1 MEVMLF
7 FNIYALANEGTDVG
21 AIITAHNTHFV
32 NIPQVNWMI
41 AGDFNRDPSTITN
54 TVDRELANKI
64 RVVFP
69 TSVTQANGGTI
80 DYAITGN

>member
-1 MEVMLF
+1 
-7 FNIYALANEGTDVG
+7 
-21 AIITAHNTHFV
+21 
-32 NIPQVNWMI
+32 MI

-69 TSVTQANGGTI
+69 TSVTQANGETI

>member
-1 MEVMLF
+1 
-7 FNIYALANEGTDVG
+7 
-21 AIITAHNTHFV
+21 
-32 NIPQVNWMI
+32 MI

-69 TSVTQANGGTI
+69 ISVTQANGGTI